1 MASALT
7 GRALG
12 VLILALTMFSI
23 GLGIKTA
30 VDRNE
35 DTQCLSGYIA
45 ENARVTKLRAQATIK
60 REAAV
65 DALLDRT
72 TALSVSARPRDPAK
86 ARAELRQVF
95 SDYRKAR
102 TEVAHE
108 RAANPLAELPQSCND
123 VNP

>member
-1 MASALT
+1 MASALS
-7 GRALG
+7 GRLLGAL
-12 VLILALTMFSI
+12 VLALTMVSI

-72 TALSVSARPRDPAK
+72 TALSVARSKDPAK
-86 ARAELRQVF
+86 ARTELRRVF
-95 SDYRKAR
+95 TDYRKAR
-102 TEVAHE
+102 DEVAHE